1 MNTGQTLMTLGAFM
15 LLSTILL
22 NFYSLLANS
31 GDIITSG
38 QDGILATTLAT
49 SYMEIADGL
58 AFDAVTDTSDIA
70 IGNPNIL
77 TAPAYLGQ
85 DRADEDSIQNFND
98 FDDFNNF
105 SIEKEASGTNRR
117 YKTTFKVYYVDP
129 ANVDNTSSTRTF
141 VKRMDLV
148 TWRTFPVIKGR
159 ADTLRLSVVQGYF
172 HFD

>member
-1 MNTGQTLMTLGAFM
+1 M

-22 NFYSLLANS
+22 NFYSLLGNS
-31 GDIITSG
+31 GDIIASG

-49 SYMEIADGL
+49 SYMEIAQGL
-58 AFDAVTDTSDIA
+58 AFDEITDTSEIA
-70 IGNPNIL
+70 INNPTQL
-77 TAPAYLGQ
+77 TAPANLGL
-85 DRADEDSIQNFND
+85 DGFDEDSLNTFDD

-117 YKTTFKVYYVDP
+117 YKTTFKVNYVNP
-129 ANVDNTSSTRTF
+129 ANVDNISASKTF

-148 TWRTFPVIKGR
+148 TWRTFPPMKDQR
-159 ADTLRLSVVQGYF
+159 DTLRLSVVLGYF